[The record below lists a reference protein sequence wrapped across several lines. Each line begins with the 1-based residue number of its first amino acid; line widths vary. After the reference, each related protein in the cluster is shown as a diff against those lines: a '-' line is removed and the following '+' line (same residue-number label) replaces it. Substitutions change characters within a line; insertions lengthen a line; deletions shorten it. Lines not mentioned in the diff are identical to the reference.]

1 MLNLALA
8 LVPPLAPD
16 RRDAE
21 EGFLGKLVLRAR
33 RRIRH
38 HRALREPG
46 RLDDRDLDDLDLG
59 RGDLLGLARRH
70 AREAASRA

>member
-33 RRIRH
+33 RRTRH
-38 HRALREPG
+38 HRALREPR
-46 RLDDRDLDDLDLG
+46 RLDDRDLDGTKPMISRLT
-59 RGDLLGLARRH
+59 LLALLAGSS
-70 AREAASRA
+70 ALPG